1 MEKATLTIQKKLLSG
16 TSYAIYKELF
26 KAHKQGTSL
35 DGIIQRMDE
44 QPELFGSIRFVES
57 QGGVYFEHLPI
68 GEQIVSQQLQF
79 EMDIPPEWLFC
90 FSFQEMNVIGLDMGV
105 FQAETTVDLAL
116 RRLEWLDIAPTHELY
131 QKRRELYIWLKN
143 NARLEDRIRLCS
155 EWIYYH
161 PESKYDYF
169 FVRQD
174 INRRISLLKPQLKCS
189 HWTKKVS

>member
-1 MEKATLTIQKKLLSG
+1 MEKATLTIQRKLLSG
-16 TSYAIYKELF
+16 SSYAIYKELF
-26 KAHKQGTSL
+26 KAHKKGSSFE
-35 DGIIQRMDE
+35 DIIEKMVE
-44 QPELFGSIRFVES
+44 QPDHFGTIRFVES
-57 QGGVYFEHLPI
+57 KGGVYYEHLPK
-68 GEQIVSQQLQF
+68 GENIHTHQLQF

-116 RRLEWLDIAPTHELY
+116 RRLEWIDITTTNELY
-131 QKRRELYIWLKN
+131 QKRRELYVWLKE

-169 FVRQD
+169 FVRKD